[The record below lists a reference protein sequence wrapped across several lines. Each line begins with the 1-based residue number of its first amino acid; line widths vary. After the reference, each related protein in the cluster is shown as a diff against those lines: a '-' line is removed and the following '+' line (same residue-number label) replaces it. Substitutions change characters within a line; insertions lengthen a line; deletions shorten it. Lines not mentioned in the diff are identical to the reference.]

1 MNWSYG
7 CKVTGPRTGA
17 YGVKNLG
24 TKQKQQPLDLD
35 LGFARKPRRGA
46 ALFTGGGSEVAG
58 VGVSPERR

>member
-1 MNWSYG
+1 MQSYG
-7 CKVTGPRTGA
+7 ASNRRIWSKKSRDLA
-17 YGVKNLG
+17 K
-24 TKQKQQPLDLD
+24 KQPLDLD